1 MKYWWILTRTKQLCL
16 PCSTPRFILL
26 KLYQC
31 RVDVFC
37 RTKLIFQVYLCF
49 FSWIRFLW
57 LFVILIHVTYAFV
70 VICSYFDYIYSYFRE
85 TSQSVALKTLIDSY
99 CLISFWEKPWNLKTL
114 TYLTLAELS
123 FLYSTLFKD
132 VAFTHPLFLSWNV
145 AIQ

>member
-85 TSQSVALKTLIDSY
+85 TSQSVALKTLTRLLLLDQF
-99 CLISFWEKPWNLKTL
+99 LRETVKLEDLN
-114 TYLTLAELS
+114 LTLAELS